1 MDTQLQVEKMPL
13 RLLLMS
19 LLLGT
24 AVSHAQQPRNFLQN
38 ILGTK
43 PVDEQPML
51 SSVAPRFGINVASRA
66 VKAAE
71 HIEGG
76 VVPLEIDGNPV
87 KLQLQYERQQGI
99 DLYRIRH
106 APDSPLRGEQVRVSW
121 SFSQGYNESM
131 TVDTGALQGQPLFLP
146 NGKVPDNHFTNW
158 GTLFYHRQANVAI
171 GTQLAGA
178 EPSRHARRGHS
189 RFSRTSTLQLTT
201 TTGHPEME
209 ILFFAY
215 RPSDERFWWAEW
227 YQLRRQSDPNIPEN
241 FFPVVSAVDMS
252 WGPGERQTV
261 VIAPSATDAGRRM
274 ELVLIDD
281 IGRGVVSRV
290 PFDYELPV
298 TRVSLE
304 VGDWPSSLYRAI
316 IVPAGSDVDA
326 SVVNQDEKLINV
338 IVRPRQ
344 PSGDVL
350 FVAPTDMWW
359 AYATNGSHDYHGWR
373 TGYDG
378 SVGYSPTVMSS
389 RRRRLNHF
397 YYSLYDRY
405 NDIKHFRY
413 VDAFGRRESFSV
425 DYATQHDVALGR
437 VKLDDYKLVL
447 VGNHCEFTTA
457 ESYRRFTEYMGRGG
471 AVMIHGGDSFAVLVE
486 YLPSLE
492 QPRYLWQRGHMWA
505 HLSDQPSEFRVPVLL
520 PSDAPPDAPIVN
532 PSRGDAV
539 DYLNPFHNSVDY
551 WIPGSKAV
559 IANTAHPV
567 IKPMGLKLGDE
578 VPGRWGGEVDIP
590 YEPHAWDVLIR
601 SDRTAPAGREFGI
614 DAFDPTPIHRV
625 GLAIHK
631 NLRLGMLTG
640 ENFPNV
646 LGDERNERYREIY
659 RRTLLH
665 FLNSAAA
672 LTAER
677 VAVGPSVV
685 GPSQIA
691 WEEPVRIEAVRYELP
706 AFISFDDRDWHRGSA
721 PYAHY
726 VVEGSNDA
734 ETWFV
739 LADRRHGPW
748 RGVQT
753 DVFNPTEVRYIRWR
767 GTFSN
772 GQRFDVRNI
781 EAFEPQED

>member
-1 MDTQLQVEKMPL
+1 
-13 RLLLMS
+13 
-19 LLLGT
+19 
-24 AVSHAQQPRNFLQN
+24 
-38 ILGTK
+38 
-43 PVDEQPML
+43 
-51 SSVAPRFGINVASRA
+51 
-66 VKAAE
+66 
-71 HIEGG
+71 
-76 VVPLEIDGNPV
+76 
-87 KLQLQYERQQGI
+87 
-99 DLYRIRH
+99 
-106 APDSPLRGEQVRVSW
+106 
-121 SFSQGYNESM
+121 
-131 TVDTGALQGQPLFLP
+131 
-146 NGKVPDNHFTNW
+146 
-158 GTLFYHRQANVAI
+158 
-171 GTQLAGA
+171 
-178 EPSRHARRGHS
+178 
-189 RFSRTSTLQLTT
+189 
-201 TTGHPEME
+201 ME
-209 ILFFAY
+209 VLFFAY
-215 RPSDERFWWAEW
+215 RPKDERFWWAEW
-227 YQLRRQSDPNIPEN
+227 YQLRQQSDPNIPEN
-241 FFPVVSAVDMS
+241 FFPVVSALDMS
-252 WGPGERQTV
+252 WRPGERQTV
-261 VIAPSATDAGRRM
+261 VIAPSAADAGRRM

-413 VDAFGRRESFSV
+413 VDEFARREGFTVDYATQHEVALGRVKLDDYKLVLVGNHCEFTTAESYRRFTEYMGRGGAVIKHFRYVDEFARREGFTV

-551 WIPGSKAV
+551 WIPGSRAV

-567 IKPMGLKLGDE
+567 IEAMGLKLGDE

-640 ENFPNV
+640 ENFPNL
-646 LGDERNERYREIY
+646 LGDERNVRYREIY

-691 WEEPVRIEAVRYELP
+691 WDEPVRLGALRYELP
-706 AFISFDDRDWHRGSA
+706 AFISFDDRDWHRGPA

-748 RGVQT
+748 RGAQT
-753 DVFNPTEVRYIRWR
+753 DVFSATEVRYIRWR

-772 GQRFDVRNI
+772 SEPFRVRGI
-781 EAFEPQED
+781 QAFRAE

>member
-1 MDTQLQVEKMPL
+1 
-13 RLLLMS
+13 
-19 LLLGT
+19 
-24 AVSHAQQPRNFLQN
+24 
-38 ILGTK
+38 
-43 PVDEQPML
+43 ML
-51 SSVAPRFGINVASRA
+51 SSVAPRFGFNVASRA
-66 VKAAE
+66 VKTAGPA
-71 HIEGG
+71 EGG
-76 VVPLEIDGNPV
+76 IIPLEVDDIPV
-87 KLQLQYERQQGI
+87 KLQLQYEREQGI

-106 APDSPLRGEQVRVSW
+106 APDSRLRGEQVRVSW

-131 TVDTGALQGQPLFLP
+131 SVDAGALQGQPLFLP

-158 GTLFYHRQANVAI
+158 GTLFYHRDANVAV
-171 GTQLAGA
+171 GTHLQGA
-178 EPSRHARRGHS
+178 EPSRHARRAHS
-189 RFSRTSTLQLTT
+189 RFRRTSSLQLMT

-215 RPSDERFWWAEW
+215 RPNDERYWWAEW
-227 YQLRRQSDPNIPEN
+227 YQLRQKSDPNIPAN
-241 FFPVVSAVDMS
+241 FFPVLSAVEMS
-252 WGPGERQTV
+252 WRPGEQQAV
-261 VIAPSATDAGRRM
+261 VIAPSAAHAGRRM

-281 IGRGVVSRV
+281 IGRSVLSRV
-290 PFDYELPV
+290 PFNYELPV
-298 TRVSLE
+298 TRVSLD
-304 VGDWPSSLYRAI
+304 VGDWPTSLYRVILVSQGEAVDPTAI
-316 IVPAGSDVDA
+316 
-326 SVVNQDEKLINV
+326 NLDEKLINV
-338 IVRPRQ
+338 IVRPKRAG
-344 PSGDVL
+344 GDML
-350 FVAPTDMWW
+350 FVVPTDMWW

-405 NDIKHFRY
+405 NDIKHFRH
-413 VDAFGRRESFSV
+413 VDELARGEGFTV

-447 VGNHCEFTTA
+447 IGNHCEFTTV

-492 QPRYLWQRGHMWA
+492 QPRHLWQRGHMWA

-520 PSDAPPDAPIVN
+520 PSDAPPSAPVVN
-532 PSRGDAV
+532 PIAGDAV

-551 WIPGSKAV
+551 WIPRSRAV
-559 IANTAHPV
+559 IANTSHPV
-567 IKPMGLKLGDE
+567 IKAMGLKLGDG
-578 VPGRWGGEVDIP
+578 VPGQWGGEVDIL
-590 YEPHAWDVLIR
+590 YEPHSWDILIR
-601 SDRTAPAGREFGI
+601 SDRAAPAGREFGI

-640 ENFPNV
+640 ENFPNI
-646 LGDERNERYREIY
+646 LGDKSSERYREIY

-665 FLNSAAA
+665 FLNSAQA
-672 LTAER
+672 LTARR
-677 VAVGPSVV
+677 VVAQPGSVA
-685 GPSQIA
+685 PSQIA
-691 WEEPVRIEAVRYELP
+691 WDEPARIEAVRYHLP
-706 AFISFDDRDWHRGSA
+706 AFINFDDRNWHRGPA

-726 VVEGSNDA
+726 VVEGSSDG
-734 ETWFV
+734 ETWFL

-753 DVFNPTEVRYIRWR
+753 DFFQPAEVRYIRWR
-767 GTFSN
+767 GACSN
-772 GQRFDVRNI
+772 GVPFRVRSI
-781 EAFEPQED
+781 QAFRAE

>member
-1 MDTQLQVEKMPL
+1 
-13 RLLLMS
+13 
-19 LLLGT
+19 
-24 AVSHAQQPRNFLQN
+24 
-38 ILGTK
+38 
-43 PVDEQPML
+43 ML

-76 VVPLEIDGNPV
+76 IVPLKIDGNPV
-87 KLQLQYERQQGI
+87 KLQLEYERQQGI

-146 NGKVPDNHFTNW
+146 NGKVPDNQFTNW
-158 GTLFYHRQANVAI
+158 GTLFYHREANVAV
-171 GTQLAGA
+171 GTHLQGA

-215 RPSDERFWWAEW
+215 RPKDERFWWAEW
-227 YQLRRQSDPNIPEN
+227 YQLRQQSDPNIPEN
-241 FFPVVSAVDMS
+241 FFPVLSAVDMS
-252 WGPGERQTV
+252 WRPGERQTV
-261 VIAPSATDAGRRM
+261 VIAPSAADAGRRM

-281 IGRGVVSRV
+281 IDRTVVGRV
-290 PFDYELPV
+290 PFKYKLPV
-298 TRVSLE
+298 TRLSVE
-304 VGDWPSSLYRAI
+304 VGDWPSSLYRAVL
-316 IVPAGSDVDA
+316 VPAGTDVDA
-326 SVVNQDEKLINV
+326 SVVNQDQKLINV
-338 IVRPRQ
+338 IVRPRR

-413 VDAFGRRESFSV
+413 IDGLARREGFTV

-505 HLSDQPSEFRVPVLL
+505 HLSDQPSKFRAPVLL
-520 PSDAPPDAPIVN
+520 PSDTPRPMHRSLIHLAAM
-532 PSRGDAV
+532 PSTTSI
-539 DYLNPFHNSVDY
+539 LS
-551 WIPGSKAV
+551 
-559 IANTAHPV
+559 T
-567 IKPMGLKLGDE
+567 
-578 VPGRWGGEVDIP
+578 
-590 YEPHAWDVLIR
+590 
-601 SDRTAPAGREFGI
+601 
-614 DAFDPTPIHRV
+614 
-625 GLAIHK
+625 
-631 NLRLGMLTG
+631 
-640 ENFPNV
+640 
-646 LGDERNERYREIY
+646 
-659 RRTLLH
+659 
-665 FLNSAAA
+665 
-672 LTAER
+672 
-677 VAVGPSVV
+677 
-685 GPSQIA
+685 
-691 WEEPVRIEAVRYELP
+691 
-706 AFISFDDRDWHRGSA
+706 
-721 PYAHY
+721 
-726 VVEGSNDA
+726 
-734 ETWFV
+734 
-739 LADRRHGPW
+739 
-748 RGVQT
+748 
-753 DVFNPTEVRYIRWR
+753 IRWTIGFR
-767 GTFSN
+767 AA
-772 GQRFDVRNI
+772 R
-781 EAFEPQED
+781 P